1 MSKDDYDDKGNST
14 VPGSDDHDPDS
25 QTDFEPEGGEPED
38 DYVQPEPEYVAP
50 YEPSFPDD
58 GPYYDP
64 EPDY

>member
-38 DYVQPEPEYVAP
+38 TYVQPEPEFDAP
-50 YEPSFPDD
+50 DWDQPEPQFPDS
-58 GPYYDP
+58 GPP
-64 EPDY
+64 